1 MNTKKF
7 TRLIVKTLNKW
18 LRTPQRVSST
28 QLTTKTVII
37 QETYKNKQILNVYAN
52 INPRY
57 LAKI

>member
-1 MNTKKF
+1 MNTKTF
-7 TRLIVKTLNKW
+7 TRLIVKTLNKA

-28 QLTTKTVII
+28 QLATKTVII
-37 QETYKNKQILNVYAN
+37 QETYKNKRILNVYAN

>member
-1 MNTKKF
+1 MNTKNL
-7 TRLIVKTLNKW
+7 TRLIVKNLNKW
-18 LRTPQRVSST
+18 LRTPQRVSTT
-28 QLTTKTVII
+28 QLPTKTVII

>member
-1 MNTKKF
+1 MNTKST

-18 LRTPQRVSST
+18 LRTPQRVSTT
-28 QLTTKTVII
+28 QLPTKTVII
-37 QETYKNKQILNVYAN
+37 QETYKNKQILNEYAN

>member
-1 MNTKKF
+1 MNTK
-7 TRLIVKTLNKW
+7 TLIRLIVKTLNKW
-18 LRTPQRVSST
+18 LRTPQRVSAT
-28 QLTTKTVII
+28 QLPTKTVII

>member
-1 MNTKKF
+1 MNTK
-7 TRLIVKTLNKW
+7 TLIRLIVKALNKW
-18 LRTPQRVSST
+18 LRTPQRVSTT
-28 QLTTKTVII
+28 QLPTNTVII